1 MAAGM
6 TPRVGAEYAGVR
18 SSPASSNHQ
27 ASSSVPNTLWRTFA
41 TGFCFALFGIGQ
53 LLLAATVFPLLA
65 LVPNRKRRVQLARRV
80 VHLAFRTFV
89 LIMRLAG
96 VLEYR
101 ASGLEKL
108 RQPGTLILAN
118 HPSLLDV
125 VFLISFMPEA
135 GCVVKASLFRN
146 PFTRYAVMAAGYIRS
161 ERDPSEVLAACR
173 ESLEVGGSLLVFPE
187 GTRSWPDA
195 PLRLQ
200 RGAAN
205 LAIRLGCDIVPVI
218 IRTGEHNLGK
228 GSRWWRVPAR
238 KVPFDFEV
246 KDRISVKPWRKS
258 GAEPAIGARELTDF
272 LTEYFT
278 REVGTPCPSWSK
290 S

>member
-6 TPRVGAEYAGVR
+6 MPGVGAEHAAAR
-18 SSPASSNHQ
+18 PLEASSDHE
-27 ASSSVPNTLWRTFA
+27 ASSSMLNALWRTFA
-41 TGFCFALFGIGQ
+41 TGFCFAVFGIGQ
-53 LLLAATVFPLLA
+53 LLLAVTVFPLLA
-65 LVPNRKRRVQLARRV
+65 LVRNAKRRVQLGRRV
-80 VHLAFRTFV
+80 VHLAFRSFV
-89 LIMRLAG
+89 LLMRLTG

-101 ASGLEKL
+101 VSGLEKL

-125 VFLISFMPEA
+125 VFLISFVPEA
-135 GCVVKASLFRN
+135 DCVVKSSLFRN
-146 PFTRYAVMAAGYIRS
+146 PFTRYAVMAAGYIPS
-161 ERDPSEVLAACR
+161 ERDPTEVLAACR
-173 ESLEVGGSLLVFPE
+173 ASLEAGGILLVFPE
-187 GTRSWPDA
+187 GTRSGPDA

-218 IRTGEHNLGK
+218 IRAGEHNLGK

-246 KDRISVKPWRKS
+246 KERISVKPWRKS
-258 GAEPAIGARELTDF
+258 GTEPAIVARELTDF
-272 LTEYFT
+272 LTDYFT
-278 REVGTPCPSWSK
+278 REVGNPCPSWSK